1 MGTGNTAH
9 NYSDELIDI
18 KVGGT
23 TVKSFGYDA
32 AGRTTVITYSG
43 ATTTLAYDY
52 ESRITSISR
61 SGVTTNTFTYNG
73 LDTRVGKVDSGGTK
87 TYKRDGA
94 YVTDPVLSD
103 GAANYTPGISEKRS
117 GTTKYNNADYLG
129 SFTRQ
134 TDSSQATSGT
144 RSYDA
149 FGLPTGTTQSPT
161 GPFGFA
167 AGWGYQ
173 EDGDYG
179 VKLLGHRYYDGSTGR
194 FLTRDPIRS
203 RANWY
208 SYTANNPTR
217 HVDPSGLLLLE
228 LAILADMDARFVP
241 PSPPGVDVDDN
252 IAYIKDLLDTEPL
265 PPAVFMGAPGV
276 TSMLRGTE
284 GTLIASTDWLH
295 KVREGGDWDYK
306 LRGPYAD
313 FGNFN
318 YGATGALL
326 YPLELLLLGGDFAAG
341 PRRGF
346 KDPPEDK
353 DMIRRGYLYY
363 HRVYGDR

>member
-1 MGTGNTAH
+1 MRTGLETH
-9 NYSDELIDI
+9 SYSDSDELIDI
-18 KVGGT
+18 KIGGS

-32 AGRTTVITYSG
+32 AGRTTGITYSG
-43 ATTTLAYDY
+43 ATTALAYDY

-117 GTTKYNNADYLG
+117 GTTKYNNADFLG

-134 TDSSQATSGT
+134 TDTNQATSGT

-149 FGLPTGTTQSPT
+149 FGLPTGTTLSPT

-179 VKLLGHRYYDGSTGR
+179 VKLLGHRYYDPSIGR
-194 FLTRDPIRS
+194 FLTRDPVEDGR
-203 RANWY
+203 NWY
-208 SYTANNPTR
+208 VYCESDPLSLIDPDGLQGNEWKKGPGGTRYRTDLSQKPKPNMHIKHPDGKESVISDKGGERRSHGGNPTTKL
-217 HVDPSGLLLLE
+217 P
-228 LAILADMDARFVP
+228 
-241 PSPPGVDVDDN
+241 
-252 IAYIKDLLDTEPL
+252 KDLRKGYRPIIRKFVRGAAKRV
-265 PPAVFMGAPGV
+265 PIVFLVLTLAEIVEGSMGG
-276 TSMLRGTE
+276 GE
-284 GTLIASTDWLH
+284 GAGAGESGFQNG
-295 KVREGGDWDYK
+295 KAGAGFAGG
-306 LRGPYAD
+306 
-313 FGNFN
+313 
-318 YGATGALL
+318 
-326 YPLELLLLGGDFAAG
+326 GG
-341 PRRGF
+341 RSW
-346 KDPPEDK
+346 
-353 DMIRRGYLYY
+353 
-363 HRVYGDR
+363 

>member
-1 MGTGNTAH
+1 MH
-9 NYSDELIDI
+9 
-18 KVGGT
+18 
-23 TVKSFGYDA
+23 TVRNLAAAAGRFFRRNRKRGFP

-149 FGLPTGTTQSPT
+149 FGLPTGTTGSPT

-167 AGWGYQ
+167 GGWGYQ

-179 VKLLGHRYYDGSTGR
+179 LKLLGHRYYEDQKWKKVCHECGPGKPVSVKI
-194 FLTRDPIRS
+194 TRDGNRITCQVGDERHTYVHRKMPKNLVAQAAMGALRS
-203 RANWY
+203 VKAKSAHSIASW
-208 SYTANNPTR
+208 
-217 HVDPSGLLLLE
+217 SGLAVASGE
-228 LAILADMDARFVP
+228 WKKSNAHEPVTKGGYTHD
-241 PSPPGVDVDDN
+241 GVD
-252 IAYIKDLLDTEPL
+252 IKFPL
-265 PPAVFMGAPGV
+265 AAHLYKASHLCQCPA
-276 TSMLRGTE
+276 
-284 GTLIASTDWLH
+284 
-295 KVREGGDWDYK
+295 
-306 LRGPYAD
+306 
-313 FGNFN
+313 GN
-318 YGATGALL
+318 
-326 YPLELLLLGGDFAAG
+326 E
-341 PRRGF
+341 
-346 KDPPEDK
+346 DP
-353 DMIRRGYLYY
+353 
-363 HRVYGDR
+363 V